1 MHGSAQLPNICGA
14 QPIAQLV
21 LYKTCQTQAL
31 HSWYCIRNVRHRWQ
45 HQVIHGSAQL
55 PNSIPEVLGSCDGA
69 QTRLQHCSC
78 ESPKGA
84 CSVVAHLA
92 RGPGV
97 LIDLLLL
104 RTAMM
109 LGLSSLLGGDKA
121 FWPLLP
127 PCWAGCTLDAYAALP
142 LPSIAASPTLPL
154 YMGEAKDPTLSP
166 IDV

>member
-1 MHGSAQLPNICGA
+1 MSDTGIHGACNICNRDLGGSLSA
-14 QPIAQLV
+14 YWGVHIKFEDGIIK
-21 LYKTCQTQAL
+21 LYMPL
-31 HSWYCIRNVRHRWQ
+31 HSWYCIRHVRHRWQ

-69 QTRLQHCSC
+69 QPRLQHCSC

-109 LGLSSLLGGDKA
+109 LGLSSLLGGGQGSLA
-121 FWPLLP
+121 AAPSLLG
-127 PCWAGCTLDAYAALP
+127 WVHVGCL
-142 LPSIAASPTLPL
+142 
-154 YMGEAKDPTLSP
+154 
-166 IDV
+166 

>member
-1 MHGSAQLPNICGA
+1 M
-14 QPIAQLV
+14 
-21 LYKTCQTQAL
+21 
-31 HSWYCIRNVRHRWQ
+31 
-45 HQVIHGSAQL
+45 
-55 PNSIPEVLGSCDGA
+55 
-69 QTRLQHCSC
+69 
-78 ESPKGA
+78 
-84 CSVVAHLA
+84 VAHLA

-109 LGLSSLLGGDKA
+109 LGLSSLLGGGDKA
-121 FWPLLP
+121 LWPLLP